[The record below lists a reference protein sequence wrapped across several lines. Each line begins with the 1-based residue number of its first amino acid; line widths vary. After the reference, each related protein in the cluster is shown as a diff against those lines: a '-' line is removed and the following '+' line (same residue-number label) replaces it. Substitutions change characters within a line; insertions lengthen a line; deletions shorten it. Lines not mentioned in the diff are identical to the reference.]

1 MITPFFAQI
10 LLWAACAALSAIA
23 LVQYYSFRFKE
34 RRLPL
39 SCEYEDLGQ
48 RIALRKQELDQLAK
62 HAAKAQEII
71 GESQQKLGEVASSQ
85 HWLDN
90 NRGELLKIE
99 SERKQQEA
107 MRADL
112 LALQGR
118 LHTLNVELASLG
130 KETAAQNAHLS
141 YISTQRTNLA
151 GEVDGLRHQFDEVTR
166 QISGKTLGLN
176 AIINDINLKTVD
188 QSRLQEQLA
197 ATTEYLGKAR
207 EQFDKLVGDI
217 SGAKRELTD
226 TQSHHHALQVQCQ
239 TLKEEIRSLE
249 TWKETLAALL
259 KQLQAN
265 VDQLNPKTA
274 GANRYKDL
282 WEPYSFAPLPALKSR
297 WNEATALANTEE
309 YLKSHGLY
317 YHRRVVNAF
326 HTALKTADLSPL
338 VVLAG
343 ISGTGKSL
351 LPKRYAEAMGMH
363 MVTLAVQPRWD
374 SPQDLFGFFN
384 HLEGRYKATDLA
396 RAMVQF
402 ERHNRNSW
410 GMPLEW
416 KHGRED
422 RMLLVLLDE
431 MNLARVEYYFSEFLS
446 KLETRREVNES
457 DNFDRAKAE
466 ITLDMGSLRED
477 ERNIRLYPGRNILFA
492 GTMNEDESTQSLSD
506 KVIDRACVMRFGRP
520 NKLEI
525 PGDTAVVAQNSNG
538 LTLDTWLTW
547 CASDLTS
554 NDERTVNQW
563 IKSLNDG
570 MDLLGKP
577 FAHRVH
583 QAILA
588 YARHYPRHTGHEHL
602 KLALADQIEQ
612 RILPKLRGMELE
624 GNEEGM
630 DAIKRVIHQA
640 SDAPLSGAFDKA
652 MDSRTGTFLWRGLDR
667 SEA

>member
-1 MITPFFAQI
+1 MITPFFGQV
-10 LLWAACAALSAIA
+10 LLWTASATLSAVA
-23 LVQYYSFRFKE
+23 VMQYYSFRFKE

-39 SCEYEDLGQ
+39 ACEYNDLEQ
-48 RIALRKQELDQLAK
+48 RIGLRKQELDQLAK
-62 HAAKAQEII
+62 QVAKAHEVI
-71 GESQQKLGEVASSQ
+71 GESHQKLGEVASNQ
-85 HWLDN
+85 RWLDG
-90 NRGELLKIE
+90 NRGELLKVE

-112 LALQGR
+112 IALQGQLR
-118 LHTLNVELASLG
+118 TLQVELGSVGNEVA
-130 KETAAQNAHLS
+130 KQNAQLS
-141 YISTQRTNLA
+141 SISTQRSNLA
-151 GEVDGLRHQFDEVTR
+151 GEVDGLRHQFDEVNR
-166 QISGKTLGLN
+166 QIADKTLSLN

-197 ATTEYLGKAR
+197 TTTEFLGKAR
-207 EQFDKLVGDI
+207 EQFDKLVGEIDA
-217 SGAKRELTD
+217 AKRELAD
-226 TQSHHHALQVQCQ
+226 TQRQHHSLQMQCQ
-239 TLKEEIRSLE
+239 TLKDEIRSLE
-249 TWKETLAALL
+249 IWKATLTALL
-259 KQLQAN
+259 TQLQAN
-265 VDQLNPKTA
+265 VDRLDPKTA

-282 WEPYSFAPLPALKSR
+282 WEPCSFAPLPAIKSQ
-297 WNEATALANTEE
+297 WSEATALANTEA

-326 HTALKTADLSPL
+326 HAALKTADLSPL

-384 HLEGRYKATDLA
+384 HLEGRYKATELA

-402 ERHNRNSW
+402 ERHNRSSW
-410 GMPLEW
+410 GMPAGW

-446 KLETRREVNES
+446 KLETRRDVNEG

-477 ERNIRLYPGRNILFA
+477 ERNIRLFPGRNVLFT

-525 PGDTAVVAQNSNG
+525 PSAAAEAPQNAGG
-538 LTLDTWLTW
+538 LTFDTWLAW
-547 CASDLTS
+547 CENDLTA

-588 YARHYPRHTGHEHL
+588 YARHYPRHVGQEHL

-630 DAIKRVIHQA
+630 EAIKRVIFQA
-640 SDAPLSGAFDKA
+640 SDAPLSAAFDKA